1 MNFLKKHRNIILRLA
16 DIAIVIIGYYISE
29 VIVTNNIVV
38 DIHLK
43 SAFLNT
49 IIIATILYLC
59 VLQFSG
65 TYRNMLRYESANDY
79 FVYLTGC
86 VFSCSVMMYLNIIT
100 SIDLVKKRTHLLA
113 GIIIG
118 AMMSL
123 TACGGETA
131 QNIQENNEVS
141 IGVNQEKKAS
151 ELVDQMN
158 SEYQNADDLIEGVT
172 AE

>member
-1 MNFLKKHRNIILRLA
+1 MFLMGGIAMKK
-16 DIAIVIIGYYISE
+16 
-29 VIVTNNIVV
+29 
-38 DIHLK
+38 K
-43 SAFLNT
+43 
-49 IIIATILYLC
+49 
-59 VLQFSG
+59 
-65 TYRNMLRYESANDY
+65 
-79 FVYLTGC
+79 
-86 VFSCSVMMYLNIIT
+86 
-100 SIDLVKKRTHLLA
+100 LVLA